1 MAKKYILAHD
11 MGTGGSKV
19 VLYGADGTLI
29 AKAFNGYETLYPKPR
44 WAEQRPEDWWKAIVA
59 GTQRVVEE
67 SRIDPK
73 EIAVISLDG
82 HGMGNV
88 PVDADG
94 TLLRESAMVWFDS
107 RSSAQA
113 ARVLDKI
120 GLDAWYRTT
129 GCAFEPAFYT
139 GFKLMWYR
147 DHEPE
152 MFDKTHHFLGT
163 KDFIVLRMTG
173 SQQTDPSDAGL
184 SGFYD
189 IHKWEYSEELLRA
202 ADFPIEKL
210 PDVYPSTHVAGE
222 LLPAPAAEM
231 GLPAGIPVV
240 VGGEDVPCTAA
251 GAGVVTGGRVYTYI
265 GTSGWMSVASD
276 RPLTEG
282 DVRVANFC
290 HIVPG
295 MYTPQMG
302 VYSAGSTYQW
312 VQDNICRQE
321 VAEATASGE
330 DPFVVMERLA
340 AESPA
345 GADGLLFLNTFA
357 GGGNIHEDNPDL
369 KGAYIGLGPS
379 NTRANLVRAAMEGVS
394 LDLGLILNHFR
405 SLGLAPEEMRLV
417 GGGGKSPI
425 WRQTLAD
432 VFATDVLISNI
443 GQEAAA
449 LGAAMI
455 GGVGVGLW
463 NDFGIVDSLTETI
476 SVTHPDPDAVRHFEQ
491 LLPIFRDAVA
501 AISGICSRLA
511 AVTRAE

>member
-19 VLYGADGTLI
+19 VLYDVNGTLI
-29 AKAFNGYETLYPKPR
+29 AKAFHGYETIYPRPR
-44 WAEQRPEDWWKAIVA
+44 WAEQRPEDWWTAIVA
-59 GTQRVVEE
+59 GTRAVLSE
-67 SRIDPK
+67 SGIDPS

-88 PVDADG
+88 PVDEKG
-94 TLLRESAMVWFDS
+94 RLLRESTMVWFDS
-107 RSSAQA
+107 RSSEQST
-113 ARVLDKI
+113 RVLDKI
-120 GLDAWYRTT
+120 GLDAWYRRT

-147 DHEPE
+147 DHEPGL
-152 MFDKTHHFLGT
+152 FKKTHAFLGT
-163 KDFIVLRMTG
+163 KDYIVLRMTG

-189 IHKWEYSEELLRA
+189 IHKWDYSDELLKA
-202 ADFPIEKL
+202 AEFPREKL
-210 PDVYPSTHVAGE
+210 PDVYPSTHIAGE
-222 LLPAPAAEM
+222 LLPEAASKL
-231 GLPAGIPVV
+231 GIPAGVPVV

-251 GAGVVTGGRVYTYI
+251 GAGVVTKGRVYTYI
-265 GTSGWMSVASD
+265 GTSGWMSVASEK
-276 RPLTEG
+276 PLLEG
-282 DVRVANFC
+282 SVRVANFC
-290 HIVPG
+290 HVIPN
-295 MYTPQMG
+295 MYTPQLG

-312 VQDNICRQE
+312 VQDAICREE
-321 VAEATASGE
+321 VAQAKASGT
-330 DPFVVMERLA
+330 DPFTVMEGV
-340 AESPA
+340 A
-345 GADGLLFLNTFA
+345 GGAPPGSNNLLFLNTFA
-357 GGGNIHEDNPDL
+357 GGGSVHADNPDL
-369 KGAYIGLGPS
+369 KGAYVGIGPS
-379 NTRANLVRAAMEGVS
+379 HTRADLIRSAMEGVS

-405 SLGLAPEEMRLV
+405 DLGVAGSQVRLV

-432 VFATDVLISNI
+432 VFNAEVVMTNI

-463 NDFGIVDSLTETI
+463 KGFEIIDKLTETVA
-476 SVTHPDPDAVRHFEQ
+476 VTRPNPKHVARFQQ

-501 AISGICSRLA
+501 AISDICTRLA
-511 AVTRAE
+511 DSEPT

>member
-1 MAKKYILAHD
+1 MAKKYIVAHD
-11 MGTGGSKV
+11 MGTGGNKV
-19 VLYGADGTLI
+19 VLYDADGTLI
-29 AKAFNGYETLYPKPR
+29 AKAFQGYETLYPQPR
-44 WAEQRPEDWWKAIVA
+44 WAEQRPEDWWGAIVA
-59 GTQRVVEE
+59 GTRAVLSDSGIE
-67 SRIDPK
+67 PA

-94 TLLRESAMVWFDS
+94 KLLRESTMVWFDS
-107 RSSAQA
+107 RSSEQA
-113 ARVLDKI
+113 SRVLDKI
-120 GLDAWYRTT
+120 GLDAWYRKT

-152 MFDKTHHFLGT
+152 LFEKTHAFLGT
-163 KDFIVLRMTG
+163 KDYVVLKMTG
-173 SQQTDPSDAGL
+173 TQQTDPSDAGL

-189 IHKWEYSEELLRA
+189 IHAWDYSAELLKA
-202 ADFPIEKL
+202 ADFPREKL
-210 PDVYPSTHVAGE
+210 PDVSPSTHVAGE
-222 LLPAPAAEM
+222 LLPAPAKEL

-276 RPLTEG
+276 TPLTEG
-282 DVRVANFC
+282 SVRVANFC
-290 HIVPG
+290 HIIPG

-321 VAEATASGE
+321 TLEARTANE
-330 DPFVVMERLA
+330 DPFVAMERVA
-340 AESPA
+340 AESPV
-345 GADGLLFLNTFA
+345 GSNGLLFLNTFA
-357 GGGNIHEDNPDL
+357 GGGNVHEDNPDL
-369 KGAYIGLGPS
+369 KGAYIGIGPS

-394 LDLGLILNHFR
+394 LDLGLILYHFR
-405 SLGLAPEEMRLV
+405 SLGVEAPRVRLV

-432 VFATDVLISNI
+432 VFDAEIVVSNI

-463 NDFGIVDSLTETI
+463 KDFGIVDTLTETVSI
-476 SVTHPDPDAVRHFEQ
+476 TKPTPEGVRRFAK
-491 LLPIFRDAVA
+491 LRPIFRDAVA
-501 AISGICSRLA
+501 AISDVCSRLA
-511 AVTRAE
+511 AVDDQ

>member
-1 MAKKYILAHD
+1 MAKKYIVAHD

-19 VLYGADGTLI
+19 VLYDADGVLI
-29 AKAFNGYETLYPKPR
+29 AKAFEGYETTYPQPR

-59 GTQRVVEE
+59 GTRAVLSE
-67 SRIDPK
+67 SGIDPN

-88 PVDADG
+88 PVDANG
-94 TLLRESAMVWFDS
+94 KLLRDSTMVWFDS
-107 RSSAQA
+107 RSSKQA
-113 ARVLDKI
+113 ASVLDKI
-120 GLDAWYRTT
+120 GLDAWYRKT

-147 DHEPE
+147 DNEPDL
-152 MFDKTHHFLGT
+152 FKKTHVFLGT
-163 KDFIVLRMTG
+163 KDYIVLKMTG
-173 SQQTDPSDAGL
+173 TQQTDPSDAGL

-189 IHKWEYSEELLRA
+189 IHNWEYSDELLKA
-202 ADFPIEKL
+202 ADFPREKL
-210 PDVYPSTHVAGE
+210 PNVYPSTHVAGE
-222 LLPAPAAEM
+222 LLPTPAKEL
-231 GLPAGIPVV
+231 GLPAGIPIV

-265 GTSGWMSVASD
+265 GTSGWMSVASET
-276 RPLTEG
+276 PFTEG

-290 HIVPG
+290 HIIPG

-321 VAEATASGE
+321 AAEATASGE
-330 DPFVVMERLA
+330 DPFVVMERVA
-340 AESPA
+340 AQSPI
-345 GADGLLFLNTFA
+345 GSNGLLFLNTFA
-357 GGGNIHEDNPDL
+357 GGGNIHADNPDL
-369 KGAYIGLGPS
+369 KGAYVGIGPS

-394 LDLGLILNHFR
+394 LDLGLILYHFR
-405 SLGLAPEEMRLV
+405 SLGVEAPRVRLV

-432 VFATDVLISNI
+432 VFDEEIMITNI

-463 NDFGIVDSLTETI
+463 KDFGIVDSLTETL
-476 SVTHPDPDAVRHFEQ
+476 SVTKPNPEAVKRFAQ
-491 LLPIFRDAVA
+491 LRPIFRDAVA
-501 AISGICSRLA
+501 AISDISSRLA
-511 AVTRAE
+511 GVAT

>member
-19 VLYGADGTLI
+19 VLYDVDGTLI
-29 AKAFNGYETLYPKPR
+29 AKAFHGYETIYPQPR
-44 WAEQRPEDWWKAIVA
+44 WAEQRPEDWWTAIVA
-59 GTQRVVEE
+59 GTRAVLSE
-67 SRIDPK
+67 SGINPS

-88 PVDADG
+88 PVDEKG
-94 TLLRESAMVWFDS
+94 NLLRESTMVWFDS
-107 RSSAQA
+107 RSSEQA
-113 ARVLDKI
+113 TRVLDKI
-120 GLDAWYRTT
+120 GLDAWYQKT

-152 MFDKTHHFLGT
+152 LFEKTHAFLGT
-163 KDFIVLRMTG
+163 KDYIVLRMTG

-189 IHKWEYSEELLRA
+189 IHEWEYSEELLKA
-202 ADFPIEKL
+202 ADFPREKL
-210 PDVYPSTHVAGE
+210 PDVYPSTHIAGE
-222 LLPAPAAEM
+222 LLPKAASEL
-231 GLPAGIPVV
+231 GIPAGVPVV

-251 GAGVVTGGRVYTYI
+251 GAGVVTSGRVYTYV
-265 GTSGWMSVASD
+265 GTSGWMSVASEK
-276 RPLTEG
+276 PLIEG
-282 DVRVANFC
+282 SVRVANFC
-290 HIVPG
+290 HVVPG
-295 MYTPQMG
+295 MYTPQLG

-312 VQDNICRQE
+312 VQDNICREE
-321 VAEATASGE
+321 VAQAKASGS
-330 DPFVVMERLA
+330 DPFTVMEGV
-340 AESPA
+340 A
-345 GADGLLFLNTFA
+345 GEAPPGSNNLLFLNTFA
-357 GGGNIHEDNPDL
+357 GGGSIHADNPDL
-369 KGAYIGLGPS
+369 KGAYVGIGPS
-379 NTRANLVRAAMEGVS
+379 HTRADLIRSAMEGVS

-405 SLGLAPEEMRLV
+405 DLGVAGPQVRLV

-432 VFATDVLISNI
+432 VFDAEVVMTNI

-463 NDFGIVDSLTETI
+463 KGFEIIDDLTETVA
-476 SVTHPDPDAVRHFEQ
+476 VTQANPKNIERFRQ

-501 AISGICSRLA
+501 AISDISSRLA
-511 AVTRAE
+511 DVGPA

>member
-1 MAKKYILAHD
+1 MAKKYIVAHD

-19 VLYGADGTLI
+19 VLYDAEGSLI
-29 AKAFNGYETLYPKPR
+29 AKAFQGYETLYPQAR

-59 GTQRVVEE
+59 GTRAVLAE
-67 SRIDPK
+67 SRVPPN

-88 PVDADG
+88 PVDAQG
-94 TLLRESAMVWFDS
+94 NLLRESTMVWFDS
-107 RSSAQA
+107 RSSKQA
-113 ARVLDKI
+113 SRVLDKI
-120 GLDAWYRTT
+120 GLDAWYRRT

-152 MFDKTHHFLGT
+152 LFRKTHAFLGT
-163 KDFIVLRMTG
+163 KDYIVLKMTG
-173 SQQTDPSDAGL
+173 TQQTDPSDAGL

-189 IHKWEYSEELLRA
+189 IHAWEYSEELLKA
-202 ADFPIEKL
+202 ADFPREKL
-210 PDVYPSTHVAGE
+210 PEVRPSTQIAGE
-222 LLPAPAAEM
+222 LLPGPAKEL

-265 GTSGWMSVASD
+265 GTSGWMSVASET
-276 RPLTEG
+276 PLTEG
-282 DVRVANFC
+282 SVRIANFC
-290 HIVPG
+290 HIIPG

-321 VAEATASGE
+321 VAEARASGE
-330 DPFVVMERLA
+330 DPFVVMERVA
-340 AESPA
+340 AQSAA
-345 GADGLLFLNTFA
+345 GSNGLLFLNTFS
-357 GGGNIHEDNPDL
+357 GGGNVHRDNPDL
-369 KGAYIGLGPS
+369 KGAYIGIGPS

-394 LDLGLILNHFR
+394 LDLGLILYHFR
-405 SLGLAPEEMRLV
+405 SLGVEAPRVRLV

-432 VFATDVLISNI
+432 VFDAEIVVSNI

-463 NDFGIVDSLTETI
+463 KDFQIVDRLTETV
-476 SVTHPDPDAVRHFEQ
+476 SVTKPNPEAVKR
-491 LLPIFRDAVA
+491 LAKLRPIFRDAVE
-501 AISGICSRLA
+501 AISDICARLA
-511 AVTRAE
+511 AVDAP

>member
-19 VLYGADGTLI
+19 VLYDADGTLV
-29 AKAFNGYETLYPKPR
+29 AKAFHGYETIYPRPR

-59 GTQRVVEE
+59 GTRGVLSE
-67 SRIDPK
+67 SGIDIS

-88 PVDADG
+88 PVDKNG
-94 TLLRESAMVWFDS
+94 RLLRESAMVWFDS
-107 RSSAQA
+107 RSSSQA
-113 ARVLDKI
+113 KSVLDKI
-120 GLDAWYRTT
+120 GLDAWYRLT
-129 GCAFEPAFYT
+129 GCAFEPSFYT

-147 DHEPE
+147 DNEPD
-152 MFDKTHHFLGT
+152 MFKKTHHFLGT
-163 KDFIVLRMTG
+163 KDYIVLRMTG

-184 SGFYD
+184 SGLYD
-189 IHKWEYSEELLRA
+189 IHKWEYSEELLEA
-202 ADFPIEKL
+202 ANFPREKL
-210 PDVYPSTHVAGE
+210 PDVHASTHVAGE
-222 LLPAPAAEM
+222 LLPAPAKDL

-240 VGGEDVPCTAA
+240 VGGADVPCTAA
-251 GAGVVTGGRVYTYI
+251 GAGVVTGGRVYSYI

-276 RPLTEG
+276 KPFTEG

-321 VAEATASGE
+321 VAAAAAADE
-330 DPFVVMERLA
+330 DPFSVMERVA
-340 AESPA
+340 AESPI
-345 GADGLLFLNTFA
+345 GSDGLLFLNTFA
-357 GGGNIHEDNPDL
+357 GGGSMHEDNPDL
-369 KGAYIGLGPS
+369 KGAYVGIGPS

-394 LDLGLILNHFR
+394 LDLGLILKHFR
-405 SLGLAPEEMRLV
+405 SLGVQAPQMHLV

-432 VFATDVLISNI
+432 VFNAEVVMTNI

-463 NDFGIVDSLTETI
+463 KGFEIVDTLTETV
-476 SVTHPDPDAVRHFEQ
+476 SVTRPNPEAVAYFEQ
-491 LLPIFRDAVA
+491 VLPVFRDAVA
-501 AISGICSRLA
+501 AISGVCSRLA
-511 AVTRAE
+511 AIQQR

>member
-19 VLYGADGTLI
+19 VLYDAEGILI
-29 AKAFNGYETLYPKPR
+29 AKAFNSYETIYPQPR
-44 WAEQRPEDWWKAIVA
+44 WAEQRPEDWWNAIVA
-59 GTQRVVEE
+59 GTRSVLSETGIAP
-67 SRIDPK
+67 S

-88 PVDADG
+88 PVDEKG
-94 TLLRESAMVWFDS
+94 NLLRESTMVWFDS
-107 RSSAQA
+107 RSSDQA
-113 ARVLDKI
+113 ASVLEKI
-120 GLDAWYRTT
+120 GHADWYRKT

-152 MFDKTHHFLGT
+152 LFEKTHCFLGT
-163 KDFIVLRMTG
+163 KDYIVLRMTG

-189 IHKWEYSEELLRA
+189 IHKWEYSEDLLKA
-202 ADFPIEKL
+202 ADFPREKL
-210 PDVYPSTHVAGE
+210 PNVRPSTHIAGE
-222 LLPAPAAEM
+222 LLPGPAGEL
-231 GLPAGIPVV
+231 GLPAGVPVV

-265 GTSGWMSVASD
+265 GTSGWMSVASEK
-276 RPLTEG
+276 PLIEG
-282 DVRVANFC
+282 SVRVANFC
-290 HIVPG
+290 HIIPG

-321 VAEATASGE
+321 VAEAKEIEE
-330 DPFVVMERLA
+330 DPFVVMERVA

-345 GADGLLFLNTFA
+345 GSNGLLFLNTFA
-357 GGGNIHEDNPDL
+357 GGGNIHADNPDL
-369 KGAYIGLGPS
+369 KGAYLGIGPS
-379 NTRANLVRAAMEGVS
+379 NTRANLIRSAMEGVS

-405 SLGLAPEEMRLV
+405 TLGVAAPQVRLV

-432 VFATDVLISNI
+432 VFNAEVVMSNI

-463 NDFGIVDSLTETI
+463 KSFEIVDKLTETI
-476 SVTHPDPDAVRHFEQ
+476 AVSKPDPKAVELFAQ
-491 LLPIFRDAVA
+491 LLPIFRDGVA
-501 AISGICSRLA
+501 AISDIC
-511 AVTRAE
+511 TRVASVKY

>member
-1 MAKKYILAHD
+1 MAKKYIVAHD

-19 VLYGADGTLI
+19 VLYDADGTLI
-29 AKAFNGYETLYPKPR
+29 AKAFQGYETLYPQPR

-59 GTQRVVEE
+59 GTRAVLAE
-67 SRIDPK
+67 SRIDPG

-88 PVDADG
+88 PVDAEG
-94 TLLRESAMVWFDS
+94 KLLRESTMVWFDS
-107 RSSAQA
+107 RSSEQA

-120 GLDAWYRTT
+120 GLDAWYRKT

-152 MFDKTHHFLGT
+152 LFKKTHAFLGT
-163 KDFIVLRMTG
+163 KDYIVLKMTG
-173 SQQTDPSDAGL
+173 TQQTDPSDAGL

-189 IHKWEYSEELLRA
+189 IHARDYSDELLKA
-202 ADFPIEKL
+202 ADFPREKL
-210 PDVYPSTHVAGE
+210 PTVRPSTHVAGE
-222 LLPAPAAEM
+222 LLPAPAEEL

-276 RPLTEG
+276 TPLTEG
-282 DVRVANFC
+282 SVRVANFC
-290 HIVPG
+290 HIIPE

-312 VQDNICRQE
+312 VQDHICRQE
-321 VAEATASGE
+321 TREARAAGE
-330 DPFVVMERLA
+330 DPFTAMERVA
-340 AESPA
+340 AESPI
-345 GADGLLFLNTFA
+345 GSDGLLFLNTFA
-357 GGGNIHEDNPDL
+357 GGGNVHEDNPDL
-369 KGAYIGLGPS
+369 KGAYIGIGPS
-379 NTRANLVRAAMEGVS
+379 NTRSNLVRAAMEGVS
-394 LDLGLILNHFR
+394 LDLGLILHHFR
-405 SLGLAPEEMRLV
+405 SLGVEAPRVRLV

-432 VFATDVLISNI
+432 VFDAEIVVSNI

-455 GGVGVGLW
+455 GGIGVGLW
-463 NDFGIVDSLTETI
+463 NDFRIVDTLTETV
-476 SVTHPDPDAVRHFEQ
+476 SVTKPNPEGVRRFAQ
-491 LLPIFRDAVA
+491 LRPIFRDAVA
-501 AISGICSRLA
+501 AISDVCSRLA
-511 AVTRAE
+511 AVDAS

>member
-19 VLYGADGTLI
+19 VLYDADGTLI
-29 AKAFNGYETLYPKPR
+29 AKAFNGYETLYPQPR

-59 GTQRVVEE
+59 GTQQVVAK
-67 SRIDPK
+67 SGIDPK

-88 PVDADG
+88 PVDKDG
-94 TLLRESAMVWFDS
+94 KLLRESSMVWFDS
-107 RSSAQA
+107 RSSDQA
-113 ARVLDKI
+113 ASVLDKI

-129 GCAFEPAFYT
+129 GCAFEPAFYS

-147 DHEPE
+147 EHEPE
-152 MFDKTHHFLGT
+152 MFAKTSNFLGT
-163 KDFIVLRMTG
+163 KDYIVLRMTG
-173 SQQTDPSDAGL
+173 SQQTDPSDACL
-184 SGFYD
+184 TGFFD
-189 IHKWEYSEELLRA
+189 IHKMEYSDELLKA
-202 ADFPIEKL
+202 ADFPREKL
-210 PDVYPSTHVAGE
+210 PDVYPSTKIAGE
-222 LLPAPAAEM
+222 LLPGPASEM
-231 GLPAGIPVV
+231 GLPTGIPVV

-251 GAGVVTGGRVYTYI
+251 GAGVVTGGRVYSYI

-276 RPLTEG
+276 VPLTEG

-290 HIVPG
+290 HVVPG

-312 VQDNICRQE
+312 VLDNICRQE
-321 VAEATASGE
+321 AAEAAASGE
-330 DPFVVMERLA
+330 DPFVVLERLA
-340 AESPA
+340 AESAA
-345 GADGLLFLNTFA
+345 GSDGLLFLNTFA
-357 GGGNIHEDNPDL
+357 GGGSVHADNPDL
-369 KGAYIGLGPS
+369 KGAYIGIGPS
-379 NTRANLVRAAMEGVS
+379 NSRANLVRSAMEGVS

-405 SLGLAPEEMRLV
+405 SLGVPAPQMNLV

-432 VFATDVLISNI
+432 VFNTDVVISNI

-463 NDFGIVDSLTETI
+463 KSFEIVDELTEVV
-476 SVTHPDPDAVRHFEQ
+476 SVTQPNPEAAARFEK

-501 AISGICSRLA
+501 AISDICTRLA
-511 AVTRAE
+511 AVQRA